1 MATPQDPSPPSED
14 TVTEKRNDA
23 SVSPPQTSVNG
34 AGPPHVEPGAQA
46 HDLTP
51 TSSTE
56 VDKDIT
62 QNPSITVSTFV
73 SPDERDSTRHAEKDR
88 DKSSLAATSTTQPNT
103 TPTGSSTTTSS
114 NTSRRFSRKP
124 KAAKPPA
131 STGTVPDKSPPVRA
145 PSKEVN
151 KSKVGSQRSPKKASF
166 ISKLVR
172 KLVPC
177 VAPND
182 RAHAIDI
189 DISDATRP
197 TAQGSSTSKPA
208 DPPVPS
214 EKQRSEGESQEKERE
229 KVAPPPIS
237 IPKDSS
243 PATDED
249 VEVIIP
255 PTPTKVLLP
264 ISETEGVT
272 SGAVQ
277 PPGSTGSDI
286 FSPQPIPHSDIS
298 LTSPA
303 PGQPRVGDTSHSTT
317 TESDGSF
324 TDEEGHGEGE
334 EPEPEEGEPMEEDD
348 EDALIMNG
356 GAGIPI
362 GPDGTPRPL
371 LPPIAPQHAGRK
383 CLVLDLDETL
393 VHSSF
398 KSIQHAD
405 YVVPVEIEYHWHNV
419 YVIKRPGVDNFLKK
433 MGEIY
438 EVVVF
443 TASLSK
449 YADPVLDKLD
459 IHHVVSHRLFRE
471 SCYNHK
477 GNYVKDLS
485 QLGRP
490 IADTIILD
498 NSPAS
503 YIFHPNNAVPVSSWF
518 NDPHDTE
525 LTDLCPFLADLG
537 EVKDVRGVLDG
548 GL

>member
-1 MATPQDPSPPSED
+1 MATPQDTSSSPPED
-14 TVTEKRNDA
+14 APTEKRNDA
-23 SVSPPQTSVNG
+23 AVSPPVNG
-34 AGPPHVEPGAQA
+34 NGAPRA

-56 VDKDIT
+56 ADKDNT

-73 SPDERDSTRHAEKDR
+73 SPDERDSTRHAEKD
-88 DKSSLAATSTTQPNT
+88 KSSLAATSTTQPNT
-103 TPTGSSTTTSS
+103 TITGSSTTTGTSTTSS
-114 NTSRRFSRKP
+114 STTGRRFSRKP
-124 KAAKPPA
+124 KAARPSAPTSA
-131 STGTVPDKSPPVRA
+131 VPDKSPPVRA
-145 PSKEVN
+145 PSQEVN
-151 KSKVGSQRSPKKASF
+151 KSKAGSQRSPKKPSF

-182 RAHAIDI
+182 RAHAVDI
-189 DISDATRP
+189 EVPDVSHAP
-197 TAQGSSTSKPA
+197 AQASTSKPA

-214 EKQRSEGESQEKERE
+214 EKQRAEGDSQEKERE
-229 KVAPPPIS
+229 KVLPPPIS
-237 IPKDSS
+237 IPGDHS

-249 VEVIIP
+249 AQVIVP
-255 PTPTKVLLP
+255 PTPTKALLP

-286 FSPQPIPHSDIS
+286 FSPQPVPHSELS
-298 LTSPA
+298 
-303 PGQPRVGDTSHSTT
+303 PGQPHVGDTSHSTT
-317 TESDGSF
+317 TDSDGSF
-324 TDEEGHGEGE
+324 TDEEGHAEGE
-334 EPEPEEGEPMEEDD
+334 EAEPEEGEPMEEDD

-371 LPPIAPQHAGRK
+371 LPPIAPQHVGRK

-459 IHHVVSHRLFRE
+459 MHHVVTHRLFRE

-525 LTDLCPFLADLG
+525 LTDLCPFLTDLG
-537 EVKDVRGVLDG
+537 EVRDVRGVLDG

>member
-1 MATPQDPSPPSED
+1 MAATPPQ
-14 TVTEKRNDA
+14 DA
-23 SVSPPQTSVNG
+23 STSTEDNDLDKRHTAAFNAPQSSANG
-34 AGPPHVEPGAQA
+34 NGVANAEASAQA
-46 HDLTP
+46 HDQSP
-51 TSSTE
+51 TSSPE
-56 VDKDIT
+56 AEKDT
-62 QNPSITVSTFV
+62 KPNPSIPV
-73 SPDERDSTRHAEKDR
+73 SPDEHDGSRAGEKDK
-88 DKSSLAATSTTQPNT
+88 DKSSLTATTNTQPNSSVTTTSTTT
-103 TPTGSSTTTSS
+103 TG
-114 NTSRRFSRKP
+114 RRFSRKSKP
-124 KAAKPPA
+124 AKTSAA
-131 STGTVPDKSPPVRA
+131 STSSAPEKSPPVRA
-145 PSKEVN
+145 PSKEEN
-151 KSKVGSQRSPKKASF
+151 KSKSGSQRSPKKESF

-177 VAPND
+177 VAPSE
-182 RAHAIDI
+182 RAHAVDI
-189 DISDATRP
+189 DLGDAARNHTNGPSDA
-197 TAQGSSTSKPA
+197 AKPA
-208 DPPVPS
+208 ESVVQSDPQHPQA
-214 EKQRSEGESQEKERE
+214 EFKEKERE
-229 KVAPPPIS
+229 KPAL
-237 IPKDSS
+237 IPVSETKDSS
-243 PATDED
+243 QVASAQNADA
-249 VEVIIP
+249 VHVP
-255 PTPTKVLLP
+255 PTPTKALP
-264 ISETEGVT
+264 PLSETVGVT

-286 FSPQPIPHSDIS
+286 FSPHPTAHPEASHT
-298 LTSPA
+298 TSSGVHA
-303 PGQPRVGDTSHSTT
+303 GDTSHSTT

-324 TDEEGHGEGE
+324 TDEEGHGEADEAEGE
-334 EPEPEEGEPMEEDD
+334 EGDAVEEDD
-348 EDALIMNG
+348 EDVLIMNG

-362 GPDGTPRPL
+362 GSDGTPRPL
-371 LPPIAPQHAGRK
+371 LPPIAPQHVGRK

-459 IHHVVSHRLFRE
+459 VHQVVSHRLFRE

-537 EVKDVRGVLDG
+537 EVRDVRGVLDG